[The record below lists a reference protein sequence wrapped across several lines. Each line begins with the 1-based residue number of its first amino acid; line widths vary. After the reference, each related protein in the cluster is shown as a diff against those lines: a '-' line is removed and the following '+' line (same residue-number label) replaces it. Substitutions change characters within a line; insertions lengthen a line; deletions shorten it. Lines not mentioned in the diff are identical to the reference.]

1 MGKVLD
7 ILVCDDCA
15 KDAAALAGLVSEYG
29 AHAGIP
35 ISVTCCQSAAQ
46 AREHAQAK
54 AYDVLLL
61 DVYLEGLGGET
72 GIDLARALRAN
83 GYDGAIVFTTV
94 SPDHALDAYG
104 VNAVQYLLKPVSADA
119 LANALGQALAN
130 LRPDA
135 EPSIVLAVG
144 GQLVR
149 IPLSCFVC
157 SETRQHY
164 QHIATT
170 DGMLERVRMSCGE
183 LFAKLGNCPEF
194 VRVGASFIVNLQ
206 HVVRLESKELVL
218 SGGLR
223 VPVPRSARQQLKER
237 YFAYYLDGSE

>member
-1 MGKVLD
+1 MGKALD

-15 KDAAALAGLVSEYG
+15 EDAAALAGLVSEYG

-35 ISVTCCQSAAQ
+35 ISVTCCQSPAQ
-46 AREHAQAK
+46 AREHVQTR
-54 AYDVLLL
+54 AYDALLL
-61 DVYLEGLGGET
+61 DVYLEGAGGET
-72 GIDLARALRAN
+72 GIDLARSLRAD
-83 GYDGAIVFTTV
+83 GYGGAIVFTTV
-94 SPDHALDAYG
+94 SPDHVLDAYG

-119 LANALGQALAN
+119 LANALSRALAD
-130 LRPDA
+130 RQPDA
-135 EPSIVLAVG
+135 EPSIVLAAG

-149 IPLSCFVC
+149 ISLSSFVC

-170 DGMLERVRMSCGE
+170 GGMLDRVRMSCGE
-183 LFAKLGNCPEF
+183 LFAKLGGRPEF

-206 HVVRLESKELVL
+206 HVVRLDSKELVL

-223 VPVPRSARQQLKER
+223 VPVPRGARQQIKER
-237 YFAYYLDGSE
+237 YFAYYLDGGE